1 MSMNIFK
8 RFLLSRYFT
17 WLSVFLI
24 VFCISSVLLLD
35 VKHPLYIFSIGCGF
49 LVFILQRY
57 RKALLNKS

>member
-1 MSMNIFK
+1 MNVFK

-35 VKHPLYIFSIGCGF
+35 VKHPLYLFSIGCGL

-57 RKALLNKS
+57 RKNLKGQAPE